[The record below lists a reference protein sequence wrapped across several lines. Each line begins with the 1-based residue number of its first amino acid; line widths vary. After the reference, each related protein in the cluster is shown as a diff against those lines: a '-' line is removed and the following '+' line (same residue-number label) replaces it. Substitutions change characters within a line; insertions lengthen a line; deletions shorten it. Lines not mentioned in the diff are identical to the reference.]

1 MIQRSTIVAL
11 TTIFLSLLLHAIGLS
26 FSSDVRRNQ
35 ISNDDVKD
43 VVTISNS
50 FEEIAENLDVSNP
63 PEPDLN
69 PDATPEKEIFP
80 KPELITAPEPE
91 EQSVPEPETAEK
103 PTSEVLVASSNPKK
117 TPVPDTGA
125 VQSAG
130 EGMAGAIGQNTIT
143 VPKPEIGRSVSQ
155 GEEQV
160 LEPVT
165 NKGDIVSFVELPDVT
180 AKAVEAFAISPISEP
195 IATSPAKQL
204 TSLPTKILPVL
215 PVSPIELEMLSS
227 STPDI
232 ALKAIT
238 DVLEN
243 IEMAIVTPL
252 AIEDEITFD
261 SEILE
266 NGGIQNSIKNS
277 NQTMIS
283 SLRPRLPLQRR
294 SKELENSLN
303 GTTSQTALPQRSQL
317 IESPLAA
324 YRRDGTDLT
333 LLNNSN
339 SQSGGSGGRNFQGT
353 GNSDVTNY
361 AGRVFMHL
369 NRAPP
374 IRVAGRGYVRVFF
387 EINPDGSVARIDIIE
402 SSGSKD
408 IERAAKEQI
417 RVAEPLP
424 LPPNGNVRRM
434 SLYYRSN

>member
-26 FSSDVRRNQ
+26 FSSDVRRTQ

-165 NKGDIVSFVELPDVT
+165 NKGDIVNFGELPDVT

-195 IATSPAKQL
+195 IAKSPAKQL

-215 PVSPIELEMLSS
+215 PVSPIELEM
-227 STPDI
+227 
-232 ALKAIT
+232 
-238 DVLEN
+238 
-243 IEMAIVTPL
+243 
-252 AIEDEITFD
+252 
-261 SEILE
+261 
-266 NGGIQNSIKNS
+266 
-277 NQTMIS
+277 
-283 SLRPRLPLQRR
+283 
-294 SKELENSLN
+294 
-303 GTTSQTALPQRSQL
+303 
-317 IESPLAA
+317 
-324 YRRDGTDLT
+324 
-333 LLNNSN
+333 
-339 SQSGGSGGRNFQGT
+339 
-353 GNSDVTNY
+353 
-361 AGRVFMHL
+361 
-369 NRAPP
+369 
-374 IRVAGRGYVRVFF
+374 
-387 EINPDGSVARIDIIE
+387 
-402 SSGSKD
+402 
-408 IERAAKEQI
+408 
-417 RVAEPLP
+417 
-424 LPPNGNVRRM
+424 
-434 SLYYRSN
+434 